1 MLILDRLFSEA
12 TGNRVFQV
20 GLNEEEYVLFSE
32 FQKEFTKSNLN
43 AKGLSAWQKAHPDVQ
58 LNLNDTKEAN
68 RIVKEYEKQ
77 HGAANTKQ
85 AYQNARNTKASVN
98 ESVRVADTTARNLTE
113 GNKKQALEIAKHSS
127 NPEQAFRAQND
138 IRQQVMGNINKETKV
153 ATQAEAFQTGME
165 RRAEK
170 TAAQNVGVGV
180 RKPKPVTSLT
190 PEQLEARKRYE
201 ERRQQR
207 QVERRLRG
215 PKERQSVKK
224 TVMKTGQ
231 AQQQVAN
238 NIYQN
243 NLKQGM
249 TQQEAVSSLNLP
261 KNKETIQGTTSRSF
275 DPHEFK
281 NKPAPTPTTVS
292 VATPTEVIT
301 KAAEDKIVNNGS
313 NVIKK
318 GSWFGRNKKAL
329 AIGAGVAGLAG
340 AGYYGYKKVSNKA

>member
-43 AKGLSAWQKAHPDVQ
+43 AKGLSAWHKAHPDVQ

-138 IRQQVMGNINKETKV
+138 IRQQVMGNINKETKT
-153 ATQAEAFQTGME
+153 AAQAESFQKGME
-165 RRAEK
+165 KRAEK

-180 RKPKPVTSLT
+180 RKPKPAISLT
-190 PEQLEARKRYE
+190 PEQLEARKKYE
-201 ERRQQR
+201 ERKQQR

-215 PKERQSVKK
+215 PKEKQSVKK
-224 TVMKTGQ
+224 TAKRTGQ

-238 NIYQN
+238 KIYQD

-249 TQQEAVSSLNLP
+249 THQEAVSSLNLP

-281 NKPAPTPTTVS
+281 NKPAPAST
-292 VATPTEVIT
+292 TEVVT
-301 KAAEDKIVNNGS
+301 KAAEDKIANNGG

-329 AIGAGVAGLAG
+329 AIGAGAAGLAG